1 MVIVATINSALGIFV
16 NESVAAVTARSDFT
30 LSELRGTAG
39 KPASLYKVVPQNDM
53 AAFASATGMLIEM
66 ASVALLSSG
75 RPTAP
80 ATLSSAPSAASRTGG
95 GTQSN
100 TTSLSPPSHPPS
112 HLPLSS
118 SGRPY
123 QVWSPRSSA
132 RTSFAPSTMA
142 CILPK
147 ATSCGRYFRPQSGA
161 TITVFGST

>member
-1 MVIVATINSALGIFV
+1 MVIVATINPALGIFV

-66 ASVALLSSG
+66 ASVELLSR
-75 RPTAP
+75 RPAYRTL
-80 ATLSSAPSAASRTGG
+80 LSSAPSAASRTGG